1 MKNVFTLTLYL
12 LLILK
17 GNSATSSYDYS
28 SYNAVSTNTNLS
40 GETVTSST
48 SDQSAVYIT
57 SSGITINDS
66 TIQKTSGDS
75 SNTENSE
82 FYGVNAAVLVQGGGV
97 TITGGTI
104 TTAAKGANA
113 VCATNDGTV
122 TISGTTITSTGS
134 SSARGLHSTYGGS
147 ITASDVSISSTGG
160 SCATLATDRGEGT
173 VTCSQCTLS
182 TAGAGSPLIYSTGT
196 ITAKGCTGT
205 ASGAQ
210 MVVVE
215 GKNTAIVQD
224 NSSLKGTGVGNR
236 NNVDNCGVF
245 LYQSMSG
252 DADVGTSTF
261 TCKDSTLEID
271 SSSSVYSSA
280 PMFFITNTA
289 SVINLEGCTFNY
301 GSGTFLNA
309 AGTSEWGNS
318 GSNGGTVT
326 LTLTNQDIEGDFI
339 VDSISSL
346 TINMVNS
353 SIKGKINTNKVS
365 STVAI
370 TLDADSTIT
379 LTGNSYISSLSNSD
393 STGSNI
399 NKGSYTFED
408 YNGNSIDA
416 TGTGT
421 TSKNSTETNS
431 VTTTISTSASV
442 SSTDNE
448 DNESDNFTI
457 FSSFAGKDISIP
469 IFIYTL
475 FMIIILF

>member
-1 MKNVFTLTLYL
+1 MFHKWWNNNN
-12 LLILK
+12 IR
-17 GNSATSSYDYS
+17 S
-28 SYNAVSTNTNLS
+28 
-40 GETVTSST
+40 
-48 SDQSAVYIT
+48 
-57 SSGITINDS
+57 
-66 TIQKTSGDS
+66 
-75 SNTENSE
+75 
-82 FYGVNAAVLVQGGGV
+82 
-97 TITGGTI
+97 
-104 TTAAKGANA
+104 
-113 VCATNDGTV
+113 
-122 TISGTTITSTGS
+122 TITSTGS
-134 SSARGLHSTYGGS
+134 GSARGLHSTYGGS

-160 SCATLATDRGEGT
+160 SCATLATDRGEGA
-173 VTCSQCTLS
+173 VTCSGCTLS

-224 NSSLKGTGVGNR
+224 NSSLKCSGVGNR
-236 NNVDNCGVF
+236 NNVDNCGIF

-318 GSNGGTVT
+318 NSNGGTVT
-326 LTLTNQDIEGDFI
+326 LTLTNQDIEGDLI

-421 TSKNSTETNS
+421 TSKNSTDTNS